1 MKRAAALALALAAC
15 AADDDP
21 CAGVDGACL
30 TVRVESASVAR
41 IDALELDV
49 LYGDRHAYATTAPAG
64 GGAVALP
71 VLTAIAIAIDGDAP
85 VDVGVVAAGK
95 LGAQVVGTGAA
106 QTTVAPGA
114 RVALTIELSPIGACV
129 DGGLYCGGDKLAGD
143 ADTLY
148 VCDVDGVPKARGRC
162 VGGCIVSP
170 TADDTC
176 RGVGGPCTNGGFYC
190 GGDELDGDP
199 RVLYRCEGGAGVRVE
214 TCADRCVIET
224 GRDDHCA

>member
-1 MKRAAALALALAAC
+1 MTRSALLAAALTAAC
-15 AADDDP
+15 ASDPDP
-21 CAGVDGACL
+21 CADLAGTCVALRIESSTVD
-30 TVRVESASVAR
+30 R
-41 IDALELDV
+41 IDQLELDV
-49 LYGDRHAYATTAPAG
+49 LHGDRHAYATTAPAG
-64 GGAVALP
+64 GGAVSLP
-71 VLTAIAIAIDGDAP
+71 IVTAIALDPTAAIE
-85 VDVGVVAAGK
+85 VGVVAAGK

-106 QTTVAPGA
+106 QATVAPGA

-129 DGGLYCGGDKLAGD
+129 DGGLYCGGDKVAGD

-148 VCDVDGVPKARGRC
+148 VCDVDSVPKARGRC
-162 VGGCIVSP
+162 IGGCTVSP

-199 RVLYRCEGGAGVRVE
+199 LVLYRCESGVGVRVE

-224 GRDDHCA
+224 NRDDHCA